1 MRIQSSDQEQTITN
15 IFCTKFELELK
26 FNSLFNYLISK

>member
-15 IFCTKFELELK
+15 IFFTKFELELK